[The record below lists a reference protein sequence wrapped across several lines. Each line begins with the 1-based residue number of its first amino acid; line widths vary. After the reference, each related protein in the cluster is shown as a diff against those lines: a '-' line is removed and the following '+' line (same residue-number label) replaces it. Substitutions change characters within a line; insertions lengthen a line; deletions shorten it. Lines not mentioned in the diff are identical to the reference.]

1 MKDIRFKNPRVDAF
15 FMKVK
20 PWHIAVLWIIAG
32 ALTLVAMGV
41 HRVH

>member
-1 MKDIRFKNPRVDAF
+1 MKDIRFKNPKVDAF

-32 ALTLVAMGV
+32 VLILAALGV